1 MHDISKLHLVAA
13 LALQFEE
20 SPESVESRVRAWNS
34 KKRFSLA
41 AGPSPDVD
49 RKTSSLRRI
58 TAAASGKK
66 GSGGEQSKSAP
77 RPSCPTEAAA
87 QQQEL
92 FQPHCQVRMTGG
104 RSMYDHIFLARS

>member
-1 MHDISKLHLVAA
+1 M
-13 LALQFEE
+13 
-20 SPESVESRVRAWNS
+20 ESRVRAWNS

-77 RPSCPTEAAA
+77 RPSCPTAAAA

-92 FQPHCQVRMTGG
+92 FQPHCQV
-104 RSMYDHIFLARS
+104 

>member
-1 MHDISKLHLVAA
+1 M
-13 LALQFEE
+13 
-20 SPESVESRVRAWNS
+20 ESRVRAWNS

-58 TAAASGKK
+58 AAAGGKK
-66 GSGGEQSKSAP
+66 GSGEQSKSAP
-77 RPSCPTEAAA
+77 RPSCPTAAAA

-92 FQPHCQVRMTGG
+92 FQPHCQV
-104 RSMYDHIFLARS
+104 

>member
-1 MHDISKLHLVAA
+1 M
-13 LALQFEE
+13 
-20 SPESVESRVRAWNS
+20 ESRVRAWNS

-41 AGPSPDVD
+41 DVD

-58 TAAASGKK
+58 NAASGKK

-77 RPSCPTEAAA
+77 RPSCPTAAAA

-92 FQPHCQVRMTGG
+92 FQPHCQV
-104 RSMYDHIFLARS
+104 